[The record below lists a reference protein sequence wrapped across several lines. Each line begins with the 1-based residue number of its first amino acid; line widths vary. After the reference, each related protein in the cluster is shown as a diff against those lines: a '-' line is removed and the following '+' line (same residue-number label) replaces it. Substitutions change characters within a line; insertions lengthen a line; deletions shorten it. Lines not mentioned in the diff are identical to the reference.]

1 MEMDALHIPMLYGRV
16 AIAVAALAHAL
27 CATFIVGS
35 SVIGAAMETIGHVK
49 KNPRFER
56 LARLIAFTLI
66 LTTAGVS
73 FLGVTFVFLLN
84 IFWPRFWSHL
94 FHIMFWPLLLEASFF
109 LAEAIFAYAWYYSWD
124 WANQQPSRKHWH
136 LAFGWA
142 AAASSLIAML
152 MIDIVASYMLTPRP
166 PDDTWAKLFN
176 PTMIYLDTHRI
187 VGNFTW
193 TGFGLA
199 GLCAAGFLRALHDD
213 DRVFYRW
220 AGGVCFLIGFGALLI
235 MPAIG
240 YQYLLR
246 VRHIEPQAF
255 YTLMLGARSWLFDL
269 VALLY
274 SLLVLFGSLYIWRIL
289 RTMSVSHEEGT
300 AGLILPISLLI
311 LAVSGMTFS
320 LPYHLQHVPG
330 LHLVTDR
337 VINPLGKMQPNKYFA
352 LAFLV
357 VFGFMNWLLFFR
369 SFTNRFLWWE
379 GLSGTLKKE
388 PSSPAL
394 LMTLSFCAMLMM
406 LTMGWARETARA
418 YNGYLIY
425 GQVRL
430 DDERSTYEGTKHQAA
445 KPDVAPPRPA
455 SP

>member
-1 MEMDALHIPMLYGRV
+1 METDALQIPMLYGRI

-35 SVIGAAMETIGHVK
+35 SVIGAAMETIGYVM

-66 LTTAGVS
+66 LTTAGIS
-73 FLGVTFVFLLN
+73 FLGVTFVFVLN

-109 LAEAIFAYAWYYSWD
+109 LAEAVFAYAWYYSWD
-124 WANQQPSRKHWH
+124 WADQHPARKRWH
-136 LAFGWA
+136 LAFGWS

-152 MIDIVASYMLTPRP
+152 MIDMVASYMLTPRP
-166 PDDTWAKLFN
+166 PEDTWGKLFN

-187 VGNFTW
+187 VGNLTW
-193 TGFGLA
+193 TGFALA
-199 GLCAAGFLRALHDD
+199 GLCAVGWVRSRRDD
-213 DRVFYRW
+213 DGVFYRW
-220 AGGVCFLIGFGALLI
+220 AGSVCFIIGFGALLI
-235 MPAIG
+235 MPVIG

-274 SLLVLFGSLYIWRIL
+274 SLLVLLGSLYIWRNL
-289 RTMSVSHEEGT
+289 RAMPLNHDAGT
-300 AGLILPISLLI
+300 ARLVLPVSLLI
-311 LAVSGMTFS
+311 VGLAGILFTQ
-320 LPYHLQHVPG
+320 PYQLQHIPG
-330 LHLVTDR
+330 LHSVTDR
-337 VINPLGKMQPNKYFA
+337 VINPWGKMQPNKYFA

-357 VFGFMNWLLFFR
+357 IFGVMNWLYFIR
-369 SFTNRFLWWE
+369 SFRNRFVRWQDH
-379 GLSGTLKKE
+379 SGTGKDS
-388 PSSPAL
+388 PGPAL
-394 LMTLSFCAMLMM
+394 LMALSLCAMLMM

-430 DDERSTYEGTKHQAA
+430 EDERRTYEGTKSDAA
-445 KPDVAPPRPA
+445 AADAAASRHA